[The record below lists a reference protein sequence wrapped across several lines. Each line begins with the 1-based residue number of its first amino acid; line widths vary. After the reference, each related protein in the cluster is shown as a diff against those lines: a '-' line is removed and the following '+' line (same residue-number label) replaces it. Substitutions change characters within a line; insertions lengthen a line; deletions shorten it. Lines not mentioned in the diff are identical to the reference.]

1 MRITP
6 THSLTAMALLLLS
19 RLAIASDIPSGTQFV
34 VQADQVVISPHSIG
48 STFEQANKAFTY
60 DWTQYTS
67 IAANQKKVPEVEALL
82 NKHSNLNSLPP
93 AEQQQV
99 AELSFKLGAY
109 YISTGRTDLAV
120 PELEIADKLFTQ
132 PADKAKTYNQLALAY
147 ERNFATSKDPADFA
161 KAITL
166 TNKVLH
172 DIYPGVK
179 NADTAFAY
187 SIQGLVQNNAGQMAA
202 AEHSF
207 KQAVMIYASLPS
219 NMNELIARAKNKYAA
234 ILLTR
239 TDKEKEAEAILH
251 LEQAKAFW
259 MAQENFY
266 QTPYAARNFLTL
278 GKAYLKTGNAQG
290 ACNEAN
296 RALPIYKSIYGMNNV
311 MLEQP
316 YRILTVCYA
325 KIGDTKMSETYKAK
339 LAELKKST

>member
-1 MRITP
+1 MHIP
-6 THSLTAMALLLLS
+6 LKQSLTIVGLLLLS
-19 RLAIASDIPSGTQFV
+19 PLAIAEDVTAGTQFI
-34 VQADQVVISPHSIG
+34 VQNDQVIISPHMIG

-82 NKHSNLNSLPP
+82 NKKGSLNSLSA
-93 AEQQQV
+93 AEKQQV
-99 AELSFKLGAY
+99 AELSFKLGSY

-147 ERNFATSKDPADFA
+147 ERNYATSKDAADFNNA
-161 KAITL
+161 MSF
-166 TNKVLH
+166 TNKVLR
-172 DIYPGVK
+172 DIYPGIK

-187 SIQGLVQNNAGQMAA
+187 SIQGLLQNNANQMAA
-202 AEHSF
+202 AEYSF
-207 KQAVMIYASLPS
+207 KQAIMTYASLPNS
-219 NMNELIARAKNKYAA
+219 MNEMSARAKNKYAA

-239 TDKEKEAEAILH
+239 TDKEKDAEALLQ

-266 QTPYAARNFLTL
+266 QTPYAARNFITL

-290 ACNEAN
+290 ACDEAN
-296 RALPIYKSIYGMNNV
+296 RALPIYKSIYGINNRI
-311 MLEQP
+311 LEQP
-316 YRILTVCYA
+316 YNILASCYT
-325 KIGDTKMSETYKAK
+325 KLGDTKMADTYKSK
-339 LAELKKST
+339 LAEIKKTT